1 MPRKSASKKTRSADM
16 SMAELVTQAE
26 QRIEQISQQRIA
38 EVRALFDKV
47 LERTQLSIREVYGQM
62 KGQVSEAVSRV
73 SAEWDAATGSG
84 KAKAAAKSSPAKTRR
99 KAASPIKGSK
109 LPPKFRHPD
118 DPNLTWAGRGAQPRW
133 MRDAIA
139 AGADIESFRVGGA
152 AGRKGKPAS
161 KRGSGKVAKTAKR
174 ASKTRKSNKA

>member
-1 MPRKSASKKTRSADM
+1 MPRKSGSKNTRSADM
-16 SMAELVTQAE
+16 SMAQLVTQAE
-26 QRIEQISQQRIA
+26 QRIEEISKQRIA

-62 KGQVSEAVSRV
+62 KGQVSDVVSRA
-73 SAEWDAATGSG
+73 SAEWDAATSSG
-84 KAKAAAKSSPAKTRR
+84 KAKATAKSGAVKGRR

-152 AGRKGKPAS
+152 AGAKSKPAS
-161 KRGSGKVAKTAKR
+161 KRGRGKAAKTTKR
-174 ASKTRKSNKA
+174 ASKTRKSSKA